1 MRVLMARRAD
11 VVNGCYGGA
20 MSGST
25 ANMEAV
31 ARAVCAKVLGGE
43 DTSDE
48 TLAAD
53 VEMYW
58 HVVAAELEAGLID
71 ETGEYVGELDW
82 TRKMQAYREWM
93 RRHPESR
100 EAWEIARYG
109 APLPRE

>member
-1 MRVLMARRAD
+1 MA
-11 VVNGCYGGA
+11 NWCYGDV

-25 ANMEAV
+25 ANIEAV
-31 ARAVCAKVLGGE
+31 ARAVCARVLGGE
-43 DTSDE
+43 DTSDGA
-48 TLAAD
+48 LAAD

-82 TRKMQAYREWM
+82 TRKMQAYRDWM

-100 EAWEIARYG
+100 EAWEVARYG